1 MIKTF
6 HQHVAA
12 SQHGATEANESESMR
27 ALVDK
32 LMEAERLS
40 ERQKAEVA
48 VSSESRRMIFWNGYE
63 RAQSPPHL
71 SISILIVSGQER
83 CTSSLR

>member
-32 LMEAERLS
+32 LMEAEDC
-40 ERQKAEVA
+40 
-48 VSSESRRMIFWNGYE
+48 
-63 RAQSPPHL
+63 L
-71 SISILIVSGQER
+71 SIR
-83 CTSSLR
+83 RRRWR